1 VARRLDTD
9 CVHAGEPRRKA
20 HDSLVNP
27 IVLSTTYPFE
37 STEDLHRY
45 FRGET
50 ERNQEY
56 GRYGTPTQH
65 VAEAKLA
72 ALEAN
77 GRGGV
82 AALLT
87 ASGMSAIVTVL
98 LGMVRPG
105 THLVITG
112 DAYRKTRVFVREF
125 LGRFGIEHTACEPTV
140 AAIEQALRPTTKL
153 VITESPTNPFLNCVD
168 LEALGELARSRQVKT
183 LVDATLATPINV
195 RPLDYGI
202 DLVVHS
208 ATKYLGGHNDLM
220 AGVLVGA
227 DHLIAATREHQGM
240 FGAVPSPFTAYLLIR
255 GLKTLALRVRQH
267 NASAQRIAEFLE
279 GHEAVE
285 RVWYPGLASHPSHAI
300 AARQMAGFG
309 AVISFTVKGSGADAS
324 RVVDAVRIP
333 YLAPSLGGAESFI
346 EQPALMSY
354 YDKAPEE
361 LAAIGIRPE
370 LIRLSVGLED
380 ADELIAD
387 LDQALQAARPA
398 GRHVASG

>member
-1 VARRLDTD
+1 MARHIDTE
-9 CVHAGEPRRKA
+9 CVHGGEPRRKA

-27 IVLSTTYPFE
+27 VILSTTYPFG
-37 STEDLHRY
+37 STEELHRY
-45 FRGET
+45 FRGEHQ
-50 ERNQEY
+50 RNEEY
-56 GRYGTPTQH
+56 GRYGNPTQR
-65 VAEAKLA
+65 VAEDKLA

-77 GRGGV
+77 GRSGV

-87 ASGMSAIVTVL
+87 ASGMSALVTVL
-98 LGMVRPG
+98 LAMVRPG
-105 THLVITG
+105 AHLVING

-125 LGRFGIEHTACEPTV
+125 LSRFGVEHTTCEPSV
-140 AAIEQALRPTTKL
+140 DAIEQALRPNTKL
-153 VITESPTNPFLNCVD
+153 IITESPTNPFLNCVD
-168 LEALGELARSRQVKT
+168 LQALAALAQARQVKT
-183 LVDATLATPINV
+183 LVDATLSTPINM

-227 DHLIAATREHQGM
+227 EHLVAATREYQGM
-240 FGAVPSPFTAYLLIR
+240 FGAIPSPFNAYLLIR

-267 NASAQRIAEFLE
+267 NASAQRVAEFLE
-279 GHEAVE
+279 SHEAVE
-285 RVWYPGLASHPSHAI
+285 RVWYPGLKSHPSHAI
-300 AARQMAGFG
+300 AVRQMAGFG
-309 AVISFTVKGSGADAS
+309 GVISFTVNGTGADAS

-361 LAAIGIRPE
+361 PAAIGIRPE

-380 ADELIAD
+380 PDELIAD
-387 LDQALQAARPA
+387 LSQALQLISP
-398 GRHVASG
+398 VST